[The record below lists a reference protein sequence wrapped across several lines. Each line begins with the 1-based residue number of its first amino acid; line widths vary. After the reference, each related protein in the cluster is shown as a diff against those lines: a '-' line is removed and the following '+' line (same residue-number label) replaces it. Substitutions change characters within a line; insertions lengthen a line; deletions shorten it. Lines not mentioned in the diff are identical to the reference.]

1 MINAR
6 PHINGNT
13 SADFDDAL
21 RALTDAVKAVHDAR
35 AELMNCVLNG
45 RNYQHIAVLESG
57 EKLNADRRRA
67 FADVAMVVDLL
78 ESLAADVANAVN
90 P

>member
-13 SADFDDAL
+13 SEHFEEAYNAL
-21 RALTDAVKAVHDAR
+21 VEAMRKVQNAR
-35 AELMNCVLNG
+35 DVLSNNVLNG